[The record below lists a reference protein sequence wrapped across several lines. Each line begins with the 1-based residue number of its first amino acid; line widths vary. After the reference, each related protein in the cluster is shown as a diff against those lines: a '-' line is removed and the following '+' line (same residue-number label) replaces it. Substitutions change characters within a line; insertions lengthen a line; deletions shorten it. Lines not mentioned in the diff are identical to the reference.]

1 MEGIELMEDGKW
13 DIQEIKQIK
22 KNLLLKNNLI
32 MLLLVVSFG
41 FYIELGGSIPFLF
54 GFCCA
59 VLWIFVVNM
68 IYTIWTKKVIG
79 TRAMQKELNF
89 KIYHHGEKNWKKK
102 AMIGLIFLFVL
113 STGST
118 ILFFQWDLGALNIDF
133 PQDMISLFFVW
144 LFYNIGEIRR
154 IKKLDEY
161 DGGDSSE
168 SIHH

>member
-1 MEGIELMEDGKW
+1 MEDGKW

-22 KNLLLKNNLI
+22 KNLLIKNTLF
-32 MLLLVVSFG
+32 MLLFIVIIG
-41 FYIELGGSIPFLF
+41 FYIELGGSLTFLI

-59 VLWIFVVNM
+59 VLWILVVNM

-79 TRAMQKELNF
+79 NRAMQKDLDF
-89 KIYHHGEKNWKKK
+89 KIYRHGKRSWKIK
-102 AMIGLIFLFVL
+102 AIIGLIFIVVL

-118 ILFFQWDLGALNIDF
+118 ILFFQWDLEALNIDF
-133 PQDMISLFFVW
+133 PQNTISLFFVW

-161 DGGDSSE
+161 DEDVSSE